1 MGLKG
6 SQIVAGN
13 ALRDSATRRLT
24 RCKGADSLMIPQQP
38 RSLISGFFRSLR
50 TSPLR
55 PALELGELSLT
66 YEQLWNYAGRIAA
79 RLMETLDPSEKVVAV
94 LADRS
99 VGAYGGILGVL
110 GSGRGYVPLNPKFP
124 LDRTL
129 VMLRASGCKTVI
141 VGEECAKALKSL
153 LPRIDRS
160 LTLIIPDAGWKPGS
174 NEVSGHQVFGSDQ
187 LSKVADPS
195 DPVVSGDNPAYLL
208 FTSGSTGVPKGVAV
222 SQSNVV
228 AYMEY
233 GAKRWGIHGEDR
245 CSQNFDL
252 TFDLSVHDLFTCWD
266 GGATLCPYTAQT
278 LTPATVVDEL
288 QLTCWFSVPSVAMFA
303 SKLGLLQPGAF
314 PTLRWS
320 LFCGEALSS
329 SLAEAW
335 QQAANNSILE
345 NLYGPT
351 EATIAITYCRW
362 DSAKSPAECVG
373 GLVPIGWPF
382 EGQQVCVANDDSAPV
397 PTGESG
403 ELCLGGSQVTRGY
416 LNDPEKTVKSFVR
429 LKNTGDQVWYRTGDL
444 VRQDERGCLFYLGR
458 RDFQVK
464 VNGYRV
470 ELQEI
475 DLVLREAART
485 EMAVAIPWPLQD
497 GSASGIVG
505 VLTGADPALDQ
516 AVLKACDARLPRYMV
531 PNQLY
536 HLPQMPLNVNGKIDR
551 GKITEMLATLAR

>member
-1 MGLKG
+1 M
-6 SQIVAGN
+6 VP
-13 ALRDSATRRLT
+13 
-24 RCKGADSLMIPQQP
+24 PQQP

-50 TSPLR
+50 TNPGSR
-55 PALELGELSLT
+55 ALELGQLFLS
-66 YEQLWNYAGRIAA
+66 YEQLWNYAGRVTACLKEI
-79 RLMETLDPSEKVVAV
+79 LNPSEKVVAV

-99 VGAYGGILGVL
+99 VAAYGGILGVL

-124 LDRTL
+124 LERTL
-129 VMLRASGCKTVI
+129 VMLRASGCKTAV
-141 VGEECAKALKSL
+141 VGQECAATLESL
-153 LPRIDRS
+153 LPRLDQP
-160 LTLIIPDAGWKPGS
+160 LTIITPDASWEPES
-174 NEVSGHQVFGSDQ
+174 TFLSSHRVIPARQ
-187 LSKVADPS
+187 LSKIADPS
-195 DPVVSGDNPAYLL
+195 DPTVDGGDTAYLL

-222 SQSNVV
+222 SQSNAV

-233 GAKRWGIHGEDR
+233 AARRFGIHGEDR

-266 GGATLCPYTAQT
+266 AGAALCPYTEKT

-288 QLTCWFSVPSVAMFA
+288 ELTVWFSVPSVAMFA
-303 SKLGLLQPGAF
+303 SKLGLLEPGAF

-329 SLAEAW
+329 SLAAAW
-335 QQAANNSILE
+335 QAAANNSILE

-351 EATIAITYCRW
+351 EATIAITYYRW
-362 DSAKSPAECVG
+362 DSATSPAECVR

-382 EGQQVCVANDDSAPV
+382 DGQQVCAVNEDLAPV
-397 PTGESG
+397 PSGETG

-416 LNDPEKTVKSFVR
+416 WNDPEKTARNFIH
-429 LKNTGDQVWYRTGDL
+429 LKHTGDKVWYRTGDL

-464 VNGYRV
+464 VNGYRI

-485 EMAVAIPWPLQD
+485 ELAVAIPWPISE

-505 VLTGADPALDQ
+505 VLSGSDPAHDKHII
-516 AVLKACDARLPRYMV
+516 AACETRLPRYMV
-531 PNQLY
+531 PNRIY
-536 HLPQMPLNVNGKIDR
+536 HFPQIPLNVNGKVDR
-551 GKITEMLATLAR
+551 GKIAEMLASAG

>member
-1 MGLKG
+1 MAP
-6 SQIVAGN
+6 S
-13 ALRDSATRRLT
+13 
-24 RCKGADSLMIPQQP
+24 QQP
-38 RSLISGFFRSLR
+38 RSLISGFFRSLLANPG
-50 TSPLR
+50 SPS
-55 PALELGELSLT
+55 LELGEQSLS

-79 RLMETLDPSEKVVAV
+79 CLKDTLDPSEKVVAV

-124 LDRTL
+124 LERTL
-129 VMLRASGCKTVI
+129 IMLQASGCKTLV
-141 VGEECAKALKSL
+141 VGQECAATLESL
-153 LPRIDRS
+153 LPRLEKP
-160 LTLIIPDAGWKPGS
+160 LTLIIPDSGWEPAS
-174 NEVSGHQVFGSDQ
+174 ELLSSHRVIPARQLS
-187 LSKVADPS
+187 LSKVADPC
-195 DPVVSGDNPAYLL
+195 DPMVDGNDTAYLL
-208 FTSGSTGVPKGVAV
+208 FTSGSTGMPKGVAV
-222 SQSNVV
+222 SQSNAV

-233 GAKRWGIHGEDR
+233 AAKRFGMHGGDR

-266 GGATLCPYTAQT
+266 GGATLCPFAEQT
-278 LTPATVVDEL
+278 LTPATLVDEKE
-288 QLTCWFSVPSVAMFA
+288 LTCWFSVPSVAMFA
-303 SKLGLLQPGAF
+303 SKLGLLEPGAF

-329 SLAEAW
+329 SLAAAW

-351 EATIAITYCRW
+351 EATIAITYYRW
-362 DSAKSPAECVG
+362 DSATSPSECVR

-382 EGQQVCVANDDSAPV
+382 DGQQVCAVNEDLAPV
-397 PTGESG
+397 LVGESG

-416 LNDPEKTVKSFVR
+416 LNDPEKTAKSFVR
-429 LKNTGDQVWYRTGDL
+429 LKHTGDQVWYRTGDM

-485 EMAVAIPWPLQD
+485 ELAVAIPWPLSE

-505 VLTGADPALDQ
+505 VLSGSDPAHDEQ
-516 AVLKACDARLPRYMV
+516 IIATCETRLPRYMV
-531 PNQLY
+531 PNRIY
-536 HLPQMPLNVNGKIDR
+536 HFPQIPLNVNGKIDR
-551 GKITEMLATLAR
+551 GKITEMLANWGQ

>member
-1 MGLKG
+1 M
-6 SQIVAGN
+6 A
-13 ALRDSATRRLT
+13 
-24 RCKGADSLMIPQQP
+24 QQELQ
-38 RSLISGFFRSLR
+38 RSLISGFLRSLR
-50 TSPLR
+50 TNPGHK
-55 PALELGELSLT
+55 ALELGELSLT
-66 YEQLWNYAGRIAA
+66 YDQLWNYAGRVTACLNSI
-79 RLMETLDPSEKVVAV
+79 LDSQQRVVAV

-110 GSGRGYVPLNPKFP
+110 GCGRGYVPLNPKFP
-124 LDRTL
+124 VERTAL
-129 VMLRASGCKTVI
+129 MLRASGCGTVV
-141 VGEECAKALKSL
+141 VGKECAETLREL
-153 LPRIDRS
+153 LPRVERS
-160 LTLIIPDAGWKPGS
+160 LTLILPDDDWETAG
-174 NEVSGHQVFGSDQ
+174 NLSGHRVFKSSE

-195 DPVVSGDNPAYLL
+195 EPVVRGDDTAYLL

-222 SQSNVV
+222 SQSNAA

-233 GAKRWGIHGEDR
+233 AKKRFGIHAEDR

-266 GGATLCPYTAQT
+266 AGATLCPYPEQT
-278 LTPATVVDEL
+278 LTPATFVDEL
-288 QLTCWFSVPSVAMFA
+288 GLTVWFSVPSVAMFA

-320 LFCGEALSS
+320 LFCGEALSA
-329 SLAEAW
+329 SLAAAW

-351 EATIAITYCRW
+351 EATIAITYYRW
-362 DSAKSPAECVG
+362 DAAHSPAECVS

-382 EGQQVCVANDDSAPV
+382 EGQQVCVVDESFAPV
-397 PTGESG
+397 APRQGG

-416 LNDPEKTVKSFVR
+416 LNDSEKTAKSFVR
-429 LKNTGDQVWYRTGDL
+429 LKHTGDQIWYRSGDL
-444 VRQDERGCLFYLGR
+444 ARQDERGCLFYLGR

-485 EMAVAIPWPLQD
+485 ELAVAIPWPLSA

-505 VLTGADPALDQ
+505 VLSGANSGDDASII
-516 AVLKACDARLPRYMV
+516 AACEARLPRYMV
-531 PNQLY
+531 PNRLY
-536 HLPQMPLNVNGKIDR
+536 HFRQMPLNVNGKIDR
-551 GKITEMLATLAR
+551 GKIAEMLAQQS

>member
-1 MGLKG
+1 MP
-6 SQIVAGN
+6 A
-13 ALRDSATRRLT
+13 
-24 RCKGADSLMIPQQP
+24 PQNM
-38 RSLISGFFRSLR
+38 RSLIGGFFGSLR
-50 TSPLR
+50 GNAAGT
-55 PALELGELSLT
+55 ALELGELSLS
-66 YEQLWNYAGRIAA
+66 YERLWEYAGRITAC
-79 RLMETLDPSEKVVAV
+79 LKQTLDPSQKVVAL

-99 VGAYGGILGVL
+99 MAAYGGILGIL

-124 LDRTL
+124 VERTL
-129 VMLRASGCKTVI
+129 AMLRASGCNTVV
-141 VGEECAKALKSL
+141 VGRGCAHILEAL
-153 LPRIDRS
+153 LPHLHQPLS
-160 LTLIIPDAGWKPGS
+160 LIIPDSGWEPKQQTL
-174 NEVSGHQVFGSDQ
+174 HRVFASED
-187 LSKVADPS
+187 LSKPADPVEP
-195 DPVVSGDNPAYLL
+195 PVSADDTAYLL

-222 SQSNVV
+222 SQSNAV
-228 AYMEY
+228 AYMEFA
-233 GAKRWGIHGEDR
+233 AKHFGIRPEDR

-266 GGATLCPYTAQT
+266 AGATLCPFTAQT
-278 LTPATVVDEL
+278 LTPAALIDEL
-288 QLTCWFSVPSVAMFA
+288 RLTVWFSVPSVAMFA
-303 SKLGLLQPGAF
+303 SKLGLLEPSAF

-351 EATIAITYCRW
+351 EATIAITRYRW
-362 DSAKSPAECVG
+362 DSSTSPAECVR

-382 EGQQVCVANDDSAPV
+382 DGQQVCAVDDDLVPAPC
-397 PTGESG
+397 GESG

-416 LNDPEKTVKSFVR
+416 LNDPEKTAKSFVR
-429 LKNTGDQVWYRTGDL
+429 LKHTGEQVWYRTGDL

-485 EMAVAIPWPLQD
+485 ELAVAVPWPLSD

-505 VLTGADPALDQ
+505 VLTGSDPARNKEIM
-516 AVLKACDARLPRYMV
+516 AACESKLPRYMV
-531 PNQLY
+531 PTQIY
-536 HLPQMPLNVNGKIDR
+536 HFSRMPLNVNGKIDR
-551 GKITEMLATLAR
+551 GKITEMLAQGAIA

>member
-1 MGLKG
+1 M
-6 SQIVAGN
+6 AP
-13 ALRDSATRRLT
+13 
-24 RCKGADSLMIPQQP
+24 PQPP
-38 RSLISGFFRSLR
+38 RSLISGFFRSLLANPG
-50 TSPLR
+50 TLS
-55 PALELGELSLT
+55 LELGEQLLS
-66 YEQLWNYAGRIAA
+66 YEQLWNYAGRITAC
-79 RLMETLDPSEKVVAV
+79 LKETLDSSEKVVAV

-124 LDRTL
+124 LERTL
-129 VMLRASGCKTVI
+129 IMLTASGCKTLV
-141 VGEECAKALKSL
+141 VGQECAATLESL
-153 LPRIDRS
+153 LPRLDRP
-160 LTLIIPDAGWKPGS
+160 LTVIIPDSGWEP
-174 NEVSGHQVFGSDQ
+174 SGKIQRPHRVIPARQ
-187 LSKVADPS
+187 LSKIADPC
-195 DPVVSGDNPAYLL
+195 DPMVDGSATAYLL

-222 SQSNVV
+222 NQSNAV

-233 GAKRWGIHGEDR
+233 AAKRFGMHGGDR

-266 GGATLCPYTAQT
+266 AGATLCPYAEQT
-278 LTPATVVDEL
+278 LTPATLVDEL
-288 QLTCWFSVPSVAMFA
+288 ELTCWFSVPSVAMFA

-329 SLAEAW
+329 SLAAAW

-351 EATIAITYCRW
+351 EATIAITYYRW
-362 DSAKSPAECVG
+362 DSATSPAECVR

-382 EGQQVCVANDDSAPV
+382 DGQQVCAVNEDLAPV
-397 PTGESG
+397 PVGESG

-416 LNDPEKTVKSFVR
+416 LNDPEKTAKSFVR
-429 LKNTGDQVWYRTGDL
+429 LKHTGDQVWYRTGDL
-444 VRQDERGCLFYLGR
+444 VKQDERGCLFYLGR

-464 VNGYRV
+464 VSGYRV

-485 EMAVAIPWPLQD
+485 ELAVAIPWPLSE

-505 VLTGADPALDQ
+505 VLSGSDPAHDAQ
-516 AVLKACDARLPRYMV
+516 IIAACETRLPRYMV
-531 PNQLY
+531 PNRIY
-536 HLPQMPLNVNGKIDR
+536 HFPQMPLNVNGKIDR
-551 GKITEMLATLAR
+551 GKITEMLANWGQ

>member
-1 MGLKG
+1 MA
-6 SQIVAGN
+6 V
-13 ALRDSATRRLT
+13 
-24 RCKGADSLMIPQQP
+24 PQQP

-50 TSPLR
+50 SNPAN
-55 PALELGELSLT
+55 PALEIGEESLS
-66 YEQLWNYAGRIAA
+66 YEQLWNYAGRITACLNQA
-79 RLMETLDPSEKVVAV
+79 DPSEKLVAI
-94 LADRS
+94 LANRS
-99 VGAYGGILGVL
+99 VAAYGGILGIL

-124 LDRTL
+124 LERTL
-129 VMLRASGCKTVI
+129 LMLLASGCETLV
-141 VGEECAKALKSL
+141 VGQECAAALESL
-153 LPRIDRS
+153 LARVDKQ
-160 LTLIIPDAGWKPGS
+160 LTLILPDPGWKLDRKTFDREAFAS
-174 NEVSGHQVFGSDQ
+174 HRVISARD
-187 LSKVADPS
+187 LSIVADPHDPLVDGS
-195 DPVVSGDNPAYLL
+195 DTAYLL

-222 SQSNVV
+222 SQSNAV

-233 GAKRWGIHGEDR
+233 AARRFGMHGGDR

-266 GGATLCPYTAQT
+266 AGATLCPYEEQT
-278 LTPATVVDEL
+278 LTPATLVDEK

-303 SKLGLLQPGAF
+303 SKLGILEPGAF

-320 LFCGEALSS
+320 LFCGEALSAT
-329 SLAEAW
+329 LAEAW

-351 EATIAITYCRW
+351 EATIAITYYRW
-362 DSAKSPAECVG
+362 DPSTSPAECVR

-382 EGQQVCVANDDSAPV
+382 DGQQVCAVNEDLAQVPV
-397 PTGESG
+397 GESG

-416 LNDPEKTVKSFVR
+416 LNDPEKTAKSFVR
-429 LKNTGDQVWYRTGDL
+429 LKHTGDQVWYRTGDL
-444 VRQDERGCLFYLGR
+444 VRQDERECLFYLGR

-485 EMAVAIPWPLQD
+485 ELEVAIPWPLSD

-505 VLTGADPALDQ
+505 VLSGSDPAHD
-516 AVLKACDARLPRYMV
+516 AHIIAACETRLPRYMV
-531 PNQLY
+531 PNRIY
-536 HLPQMPLNVNGKIDR
+536 HFPQIPLNVNGKIDR
-551 GKITEMLATLAR
+551 AKITEMLGNWGR

>member
-1 MGLKG
+1 M
-6 SQIVAGN
+6 AP
-13 ALRDSATRRLT
+13 
-24 RCKGADSLMIPQQP
+24 PQQS
-38 RSLISGFFRSLR
+38 RSLISGFFRSL
-50 TSPLR
+50 SANSGS
-55 PALELGELSLT
+55 PALELAEQLLS
-66 YEQLWNYAGRIAA
+66 YEQLWNYAGRVTACLNGA
-79 RLMETLDPSEKVVAV
+79 LDPSEKVVAV
-94 LADRS
+94 LASRS

-124 LDRTL
+124 LERTL
-129 VMLRASGCKTVI
+129 IMLRASGCKTVV
-141 VGEECAKALKSL
+141 VGQECAAALEAL
-153 LPRIDRS
+153 LPRLDKP
-160 LTLIIPDAGWKPGS
+160 LTLILPDSGWEPSTKHASPHRVIPAR
-174 NEVSGHQVFGSDQ
+174 Q
-187 LSKVADPS
+187 LSKIADPH
-195 DPVVSGDNPAYLL
+195 DPIVDGGDTAYLL

-222 SQSNVV
+222 SQSNAV

-233 GAKRWGIHGEDR
+233 AAKRFGMHGGDR

-266 GGATLCPYTAQT
+266 AGATLCPYAEQT
-278 LTPATVVDEL
+278 LTPATLVDEKE
-288 QLTCWFSVPSVAMFA
+288 LTVWFSVPSVAMFA
-303 SKLGLLQPGAF
+303 SKLGLLEPGAF

-329 SLAEAW
+329 SLAAAW

-351 EATIAITYCRW
+351 EATIAITYYRW
-362 DSAKSPAECVG
+362 DSATSPAECVR

-382 EGQQVCVANDDSAPV
+382 DGQQVCAVNEDLAPV
-397 PTGESG
+397 PVGESG

-416 LNDPEKTVKSFVR
+416 LNDPEKTAKSFVR
-429 LKNTGDQVWYRTGDL
+429 LKHTGDQIWYRTGDL

-485 EMAVAIPWPLQD
+485 ELAVAIPWPLSE

-505 VLTGADPALDQ
+505 VLSGADPAHDQ
-516 AVLKACDARLPRYMV
+516 QIIAACETRLPRYMV
-531 PNQLY
+531 PNRIY
-536 HLPQMPLNVNGKIDR
+536 HFPQIPLNVNGKIDR
-551 GKITEMLATLAR
+551 GKITEMLANWGQ

>member
-1 MGLKG
+1 MTPTPQSKG
-6 SQIVAGN
+6 
-13 ALRDSATRRLT
+13 
-24 RCKGADSLMIPQQP
+24 
-38 RSLISGFFRSLR
+38 LISGFFRSLR
-50 TSPLR
+50 ANSAR
-55 PALELGELSLT
+55 PALELGELSLS
-66 YEQLWNYAGRIAA
+66 YEQLWNYAGRITAC
-79 RLMETLDPSEKVVAV
+79 LKKTLDPSEKVVAV

-99 VGAYGGILGVL
+99 LGAYGGILGVL

-129 VMLRASGCKTVI
+129 VMLRASGCKTVV
-141 VGEECAKALKSL
+141 VGKECASTLASL
-153 LPRIDRS
+153 LPRVNS
-160 LTLIIPDAGWKPGS
+160 PLTLIIPDDGWEPDRAPAS
-174 NEVSGHQVFGSDQ
+174 SHRVFTASQ
-187 LSKVADPS
+187 LSKVADPI
-195 DPVVSGDNPAYLL
+195 DPIVDGGDTAYLL

-233 GAKRWGIHGEDR
+233 AARRFGMNADDR

-266 GGATLCPYTAQT
+266 AGATLCPYPEKA
-278 LTPATVVDEL
+278 LTPAVFVDEK

-303 SKLGLLQPGAF
+303 SKLGILEPGAF

-320 LFCGEALSS
+320 LFCGEALSA

-351 EATIAITYCRW
+351 EATIAITWYRW
-362 DSAKSPAECVG
+362 NSATSPAECVR

-382 EGQQVCVANDDSAPV
+382 DGQQVCAVDDNLAPV

-416 LNDPEKTVKSFVR
+416 LNDPEKTAKNFVR
-429 LKNTGDQVWYRTGDL
+429 LKQSSKHAEGQLPHSQTNDSQSGVQESAQIWYRTGDL
-444 VRQDERGCLFYLGR
+444 VRQDGRGCLFYLGR

-485 EMAVAIPWPLQD
+485 ESAVAIPWPLSE

-505 VLTGADPALDQ
+505 VLSGADPSLDKQ
-516 AVLKACDARLPRYMV
+516 LIAACEARLPRYMV
-531 PNQLY
+531 PTRIC
-536 HLPQMPLNVNGKIDR
+536 HFAQMPLNVNGKIDR
-551 GKITEMLATLAR
+551 GKITEMLAEQK